1 MRRPVLPRKPE
12 RRKKPRRKRKGNMK
26 QIPQMTV
33 TTMNAMKNERKR
45 RLAQADADSEI
56 TDRMIAQAEA
66 RNQAKK
72 AKLNLC

>member
-1 MRRPVLPRKPE
+1 
-12 RRKKPRRKRKGNMK
+12 
-26 QIPQMTV
+26 MTV
-33 TTMNAMKNERKR
+33 TTTEQLKKEKATQKLRENELKR

-56 TDRMIAQAEA
+56 TDRMIAQVEA

>member
-1 MRRPVLPRKPE
+1 
-12 RRKKPRRKRKGNMK
+12 MK

-33 TTMNAMKNERKR
+33 TTTMNTMKNERKR

-56 TDRMIAQAEA
+56 TDCMIAQAEA

-72 AKLNLC
+72 AKLKLC

>member
-1 MRRPVLPRKPE
+1 
-12 RRKKPRRKRKGNMK
+12 MK

-33 TTMNAMKNERKR
+33 TTTMNAMKNEHKR
-45 RLAQADADSEI
+45 RLAQANADSEI
-56 TDRMIAQAEA
+56 TDCMIAQAEA

>member
-1 MRRPVLPRKPE
+1 
-12 RRKKPRRKRKGNMK
+12 MK

-33 TTMNAMKNERKR
+33 TTTMNTMKNERKR

>member
-1 MRRPVLPRKPE
+1 
-12 RRKKPRRKRKGNMK
+12 MK

-33 TTMNAMKNERKR
+33 TTTMNAMKNERKR

-56 TDRMIAQAEA
+56 TDRMIAQNEA

-72 AKLNLC
+72 AKLKLC

>member
-1 MRRPVLPRKPE
+1 
-12 RRKKPRRKRKGNMK
+12 MK

-33 TTMNAMKNERKR
+33 TTTMNAMKNEHKR

-56 TDRMIAQAEA
+56 MDHMIAQAEA

-72 AKLNLC
+72 DKLNLC